1 MSPLLFSATCSTK
14 ATPSFELPTELWF
27 EIFRNLPS
35 SALCSLH
42 AVSPLFHAITH
53 PMFFRNLT
61 LDPDQHPE
69 HETEERLEMYTS
81 DSIVKHVRSLS
92 VSFQFGCWSSQS
104 AFSTALDSPCPLVAP
119 LLLSIPRFKHI
130 RLLECLFRFDS
141 EVHFAHLGLET
152 LPHLDELRM
161 HGGALYCPTS
171 LPPPA
176 KIRVTHF
183 AYTAIPGIGPTHR
196 HDTCR
201 SFLSML
207 DPDALCAL
215 TLSPSNDSSP
225 GAWLSSDRE
234 LYPTF
239 RNLRSV
245 SIGCDGP
252 FLRPVHEFLAALP
265 ALRSLTLHGRYRRI
279 TEFAPEPGVV
289 LRRGLRSYTG
299 PCEYIPSFLPGTAC
313 KRLTVMG
320 CVVPAELRAALE
332 DTPCT
337 GAVVHLTLCVLL
349 AEACAWEAPHLLF
362 ALFPRLETLRLG
374 ITDSPLDE
382 DDLAVLEPMETLNPS
397 ALSDLTRN
405 LSKALHAAGALTQAV
420 IEWDLASETAHML
433 PNNLSEM
440 RDALVAD
447 APKVERV
454 VFEGV
459 VRAGFRFAPDG
470 QGHGSEEQCV

>member
-1 MSPLLFSATCSTK
+1 MSHILFSGACSTK
-14 ATPSFELPTELWF
+14 ARQSFDLPTEIWF
-27 EIFRNLPS
+27 EIFQNLHS
-35 SALCSLH
+35 STLRSVH

-61 LDPDQHPE
+61 LDPNRHPKDE
-69 HETEERLEMYTS
+69 SEERLEMYAS
-81 DSIVKHVRSLS
+81 DPIAKHVRSLS
-92 VSFQFGCWSSQS
+92 VSFKFGRWSNQS
-104 AFSTALDSPCPLVAP
+104 AFVTALDSPCPLVAQ
-119 LLLSIPRFKHI
+119 LLLSIPRYKHI
-130 RLLECLFRFDS
+130 RLLECIFRFDS

-152 LPHLDELRM
+152 LPRLDELRM
-161 HGGALYCPTS
+161 HAGALYCPTS

-183 AYTAIPGIGPTHR
+183 AYTAIPGIGLTHR
-196 HDTCR
+196 HATR
-201 SFLSML
+201 RGFLSML

-215 TLSPSNDSSP
+215 TLSPSDDSSP

-265 ALRSLTLHGRYRRI
+265 ALRSLKLHGRYRRI

-299 PCEYIPSFLPGTAC
+299 PCEYIPVFLPGTVC
-313 KRLTVMG
+313 KRLTVTG
-320 CVVPAELRAALE
+320 CVAPEELRAALE

-337 GAVVHLTLCVLL
+337 GAVVHLTLCVSL
-349 AEACAWEAPHLLF
+349 AEACVWEAPHLLF

-374 ITDSPLDE
+374 ITDSPFDE
-382 DDLAVLEPMETLNPS
+382 DDMAMLDSMETLNPT

-420 IEWDLASETAHML
+420 IEWDLASETTNML
-433 PNNLSEM
+433 PINLSEM

-447 APKVERV
+447 APKVESV

-459 VRAGFRFAPDG
+459 VRVDPTLPFC
-470 QGHGSEEQCV
+470 S